1 MSKGTSLVAFADDL
15 AVVVCAKS
23 ELEMQENA
31 KDTFQLVKKELD
43 KMDLTL
49 NLEKTDAVLLSARRK
64 LLELEIKISEN
75 FHFKTQKKN
84 ILD

>member
-31 KDTFQLVKKELD
+31 KDTIQLVKKELD
-43 KMDLTL
+43 KM
-49 NLEKTDAVLLSARRK
+49 E
-64 LLELEIKISEN
+64 
-75 FHFKTQKKN
+75 H
-84 ILD
+84 